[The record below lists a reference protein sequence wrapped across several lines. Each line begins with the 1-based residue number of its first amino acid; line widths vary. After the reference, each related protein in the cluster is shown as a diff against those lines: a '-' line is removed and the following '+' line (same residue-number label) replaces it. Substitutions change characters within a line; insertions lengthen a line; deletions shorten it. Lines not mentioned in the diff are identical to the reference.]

1 MRLDTAAHTSVR
13 HPLPHLGHQQHDNF
27 ECPYDTAAAQI
38 NWARDE
44 LLLACALVVE
54 NGWRELGPADER
66 VQHLSKLLRRLPLHD
81 GAAEDPRF
89 RSPGSVSFK
98 TGNIVTAR
106 AGYHG
111 GTMKGGQLTR
121 EVVADFTERTAE
133 MLAAARALRAG
144 LASAE
149 IVRIPAQDGETD
161 SAREGQ
167 LLRRW
172 ALYRER
178 NKPLRDRKIQAALE
192 EGARL
197 RCEVCSFDFAAAY
210 GDLGDGYIEVHHRL
224 PLHISGV
231 TETQIAD
238 LALLCANCHRMC
250 HKSYRGESW
259 RTPDALRTQIQ
270 KSA

>member
-1 MRLDTAAHTSVR
+1 MAR
-13 HPLPHLGHQQHDNF
+13 
-27 ECPYDTAAAQI
+27 I
-38 NWARDE
+38 NWTRDE

-54 NGWRELGPADER
+54 NGWRELRPADKR
-66 VQHLSKLLRRLPLHD
+66 VQNLSKTLRSLPLHD
-81 GAAEDPRF
+81 GAAADPKF
-89 RSPGSVSFK
+89 RSPGSVSRK

-111 GTMKGGQLTR
+111 ATTKGGQLTR

-133 MLAAARALRAG
+133 MLSASQALHAG
-144 LASAE
+144 LTSAE
-149 IVRIPAQDGETD
+149 IVRIPAQEGETNL
-161 SAREGQ
+161 AHEGQ

-178 NKPLRDRKIQAALE
+178 NKPLRDQKIRAALE
-192 EGARL
+192 EGVSL
-197 RCEVCSFDFAAAY
+197 RCEVCSFDFTAAY

-231 TETQIAD
+231 TETRMAD

-250 HKSYRGESW
+250 HRSFRGESW
-259 RTPDALRTQIQ
+259 RTPAALQGQMR
-270 KSA
+270 KSD